1 MERDNDGATPLH
13 FAAARG
19 MSLAG
24 KRHYTMHITYVVDI
38 YNIIMQQ

>member
-19 MSLAG
+19 RIIPIRYSMFA
-24 KRHYTMHITYVVDI
+24 KEHYKL
-38 YNIIMQQ
+38 